1 MAVKINLPLK
11 GWKIESEVV
20 NEDGF
25 EVTSYY
31 ATKGKS
37 SIEIYAG
44 PTPEGS
50 DAKNE
55 CMLSY
60 AEAFGCKEGDEI
72 PLGELPFL
80 GGDAYF
86 YDAEDDS
93 GAPVIVVCVEPDP
106 GIMVMAILGD
116 KDDDSID
123 DLLSL
128 VDQFLI
134 LE

>member
-86 YDAEDDS
+86 YDAEDD
-93 GAPVIVVCVEPDP
+93 P
-106 GIMVMAILGD
+106 GLMVMAILGD
-116 KDDDSID
+116 KDDDSLD